1 MAPPRARG
9 GAGTDRSPDVSA
21 PPQGARSRDPSG
33 WQRPR
38 GTPSPPRLTDGRP
51 YPAQARAASRGNP
64 ASPQL
69 ALPARL
75 PSEALPPAM
84 RLRPGAGAARS
95 HARGHIRHLP
105 PRASGATARALTL
118 RMAPG
123 PSRPG

>member
-1 MAPPRARG
+1 MAPPGPGEAPARTG
-9 GAGTDRSPDVSA
+9 APTCPRRRRERGAGT
-21 PPQGARSRDPSG
+21 PQAG
-33 WQRPR
+33 R
-38 GTPSPPRLTDGRP
+38 GHASPPRLTDGRP